1 MNSIQNSSKLVLL
14 VFILSATL
22 LGCKSAKKT
31 AATNAANEKAKMEQ
45 EANLRKQKEDELKK
59 REAEENAKRNSESAL
74 NVMKENAPK
83 VKLSE
88 YFDAIANASNV
99 ASANNSINEALALF
113 ASSEA
118 PVLVVI
124 SEEAGKKDYDRPT
137 TIKAYLNYLKDQR
150 KNVNYIDNLKVDGSG
165 KITEVELRKNN

>member
-14 VFILSATL
+14 VFILSMIV

-31 AATNAANEKAKMEQ
+31 AAANAANEKAKMEH
-45 EANLRKQKEDELKK
+45 EATLRKQKEDELKK
-59 REAEENAKRNSESAL
+59 KAEENAKRNAQSAIT
-74 NVMKENAPK
+74 VMKENAPK

-88 YFDAIANASNV
+88 YFDAIANADNV
-99 ASANNSINEALALF
+99 ASANSSINEALALF

-124 SEEAGKKDYDRPT
+124 SEEGGKKDYDRPT
-137 TIKAYLNYLKDQR
+137 TIKAYLNYLKDQK
-150 KNVNYIDNLKVDGSG
+150 KNINYIDNLQVDASG
-165 KITEVELRKNN
+165 KITEVELKKNN